1 MNKENTFRAL
11 ADKPLVVE
19 SWLCRFGWHRWSKW
33 SDLPPRSSNTYS
45 AVLRSVCVNCNC
57 AREKRYRYI

>member
-33 SDLPPRSSNTYS
+33 NDLPPRGSGQFTT
-45 AVLRSVCVNCNC
+45 VLRKTCVNCNC
-57 AREKRYRYI
+57 TREKKYRYV

>member
-19 SWLCRFGWHRWSKW
+19 GWLCRFGWHRWSKW
-33 SDLPPRSSNTYS
+33 SDLPPRGNSVYS
-45 AVLRSVCVNCNC
+45 AVLRKVCVNCNHTK
-57 AREKRYRYI
+57 EKKYRYV